1 MPDTVNQQTHNINR
15 EGKKGEE
22 RGDGEG
28 GMGRGSESKIKAQ
41 STRKANKKIKATGKH
56 VSTMTLSVNGS
67 TCQEMPM
74 PTRLKGKIH
83 LLAVSKTKTFT
94 SKDTD

>member
-1 MPDTVNQQTHNINR
+1 
-15 EGKKGEE
+15 
-22 RGDGEG
+22 
-28 GMGRGSESKIKAQ
+28 MGRGSESKIKAQ
-41 STRKANKKIKATGKH
+41 PTRKANKKIKATGKH
-56 VSTMTLSVNGS
+56 VSTMT
-67 TCQEMPM
+67 MPM